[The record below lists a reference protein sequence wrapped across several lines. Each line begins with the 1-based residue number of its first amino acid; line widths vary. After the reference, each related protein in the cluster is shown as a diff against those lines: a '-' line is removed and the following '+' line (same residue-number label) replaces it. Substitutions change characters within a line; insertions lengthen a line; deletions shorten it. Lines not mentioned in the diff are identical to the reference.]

1 MIRVFDLF
9 CKLNLIN
16 LSAREAFLRAMLA
29 FNVHDHPCPFC
40 SCAHPDWQ
48 EHASYERYLISFEHG
63 HSVTYVIIIFRY
75 RCPSCGHTHAI
86 LPEHLIPYSSY
97 SLPFILAVLRDY
109 YTRPVTIEK
118 LCSEYDISVST
129 LYAWHS
135 LFLIHKKLW
144 LGLLEDYISS
154 PDTFLSSLIPIPSKH
169 FLSSFFA
176 SMRYS
181 FLQSGHYSFL
191 TARSSPP

>member
-1 MIRVFDLF
+1 MIRVFSLF

-16 LSAREAFLRAMLA
+16 LSAYDAFLRAMTVI
-29 FNVHDHPCPFC
+29 NIHDHPCPFC

-48 EHASYERYLISFEHG
+48 KHASYERYLISYECG
-63 HSVTYVIIIFRY
+63 RSVTYIIVVIRY
-75 RCPSCGHTHAI
+75 RCLSCGHTHAV

-109 YTRPVTIEK
+109 YTRPVTVEI

-129 LYAWHS
+129 LYAWHK
-135 LFLIHKKLW
+135 LFLSHKKLW

-154 PDTFLSSLIPIPSKH
+154 PDTFVSELFPIPSGQLLAG
-169 FLSSFFA
+169 FYD
-176 SMRYS
+176 SMRHS
-181 FLQSGHYSFL
+181 FLQSGHYSFR